1 MSTPPPHRTPDPAHP
16 STTSSADSP
25 DFPAAPTRDAG
36 VDARA
41 EATADTEPSPAT
53 PPRSPRGALTL
64 WWRRRRDSA
73 GRSSTSHGRRPR
85 APRTPIPPAILV
97 LIAAAF
103 VIALGFGLV
112 APVLPQLA
120 RSFDVGTTAAAAI
133 VSVFALARL
142 VFAPAGGRLVE
153 RLGERP
159 VYVAGLTIV
168 GLSSLTCAFATDY
181 TQLLLF
187 RGLGGLGSTMFT
199 VSALG
204 LVVRLAPPGARGR
217 ISSYYAGSFLLGN
230 IAGPVVGGVLGG
242 LGLRVPF
249 LVYGVLLILT
259 AAFVFVRLR
268 AATGSTV
275 ATGATG
281 TPPVLALRA
290 AFGDSAYRAA
300 IGSSF
305 ANGWGVFG
313 VRVALVPLFA
323 TAALGAGPALAGAAL
338 AIFAVGNALALPLA
352 GRLTDAYGRRP
363 LVLGGLATT
372 SIATMV
378 LGLVP
383 NVAVFIVASIAA
395 GLGAGLLGPAQQAA
409 VADVIGPERG
419 AGRVLA
425 VFQMASD
432 TGTIIGPLLAGL
444 MVDTLSYGWAFAVTG
459 AVCLVA
465 MVPWLLA
472 RETLPATTK
481 DPATS

>member
-1 MSTPPPHRTPDPAHP
+1 MPTPPPHPAP
-16 STTSSADSP
+16 APVPPPADRAL
-25 DFPAAPTRDAG
+25 PAG
-36 VDARA
+36 
-41 EATADTEPSPAT
+41 S
-53 PPRSPRGALTL
+53 
-64 WWRRRRDSA
+64 RR
-73 GRSSTSHGRRPR
+73 RRPR

-120 RSFDVGTTAAAAI
+120 HSFDVGTTAAAAI

-159 VYVAGLTIV
+159 VYVAGLAIV

-181 TQLLLF
+181 VQLLLF

-204 LVVRLAPPGARGR
+204 LIVRLAPAGARGR

-249 LVYGVLLILT
+249 VVYGLLLLAT

-268 AATGSTV
+268 AATGSA
-275 ATGATG
+275 ATIGGEAG
-281 TPPVLALRA
+281 TPPVLPLRT

-363 LVLGGLATT
+363 LVLAGLATT
-372 SIATMV
+372 GIATMA

-383 NVAVFIVASIAA
+383 NVAVFIVASIVA
-395 GLGAGLLGPAQQAA
+395 GVGAGLLGPAQQAA
-409 VADVIGPERG
+409 VADVIGPERSS
-419 AGRVLA
+419 GRVLA
-425 VFQMASD
+425 AFQMAAD
-432 TGTIIGPLLAGL
+432 TGTIIGPLLAGFL
-444 MVDTLSYGWAFAVTG
+444 VDTLSYGWAFAVTG
-459 AVCLVA
+459 AVCLLA
-465 MVPWLLA
+465 MVPWLVA
-472 RETLPATTK
+472 RETLPATTTE
-481 DPATS
+481 PAGS

>member
-1 MSTPPPHRTPDPAHP
+1 MSTPPSPRAPDPAP
-16 STTSSADSP
+16 PSADGSSP
-25 DFPAAPTRDAG
+25 GSPSGIEVPAAPARSLRG
-36 VDARA
+36 V
-41 EATADTEPSPAT
+41 
-53 PPRSPRGALTL
+53 LTL
-64 WWRRRRDSA
+64 WRRRRDR
-73 GRSSTSHGRRPR
+73 GNRQPR
-85 APRTPIPPAILV
+85 APRTPVPPAILV
-97 LIAAAF
+97 LIAASF

-120 RSFDVGTTAAAAI
+120 HSFDVGTTAAAAI

-181 TQLLLF
+181 AQLLLF

-204 LVVRLAPPGARGR
+204 LVVRLAPEGARGR

-230 IAGPVVGGVLGG
+230 ITGPVVGGLLGG

-249 LVYGVLLILT
+249 LVYGALLLAT
-259 AAFVFVRLR
+259 AAFVLVRLR
-268 AATGSTV
+268 AVTGRAPS
-275 ATGATG
+275 GASA
-281 TPPVLALRA
+281 TPPALPLRA
-290 AFGDSAYRAA
+290 AFADSAYRAA
-300 IGSSF
+300 IASSF

-363 LVLGGLATT
+363 LVLTGLAVTGV
-372 SIATMV
+372 ATV
-378 LGLVP
+378 ILGLVP
-383 NVAVFIVASIAA
+383 DIVVFIIASIAA
-395 GLGAGLLGPAQQAA
+395 GLGAGLLGPAQQAT

-432 TGTIIGPLLAGL
+432 TGAILGPLLAGL
-444 MVDTLSYGWAFAVTG
+444 LVDTLSYGWAFAVTG
-459 AVCLVA
+459 AVCLAA
-465 MVPWLLA
+465 MVPWLVA
-472 RETLPATTK
+472 RETLPTTRN
-481 DPATS
+481 PATA

>member
-1 MSTPPPHRTPDPAHP
+1 MPP
-16 STTSSADSP
+16 
-25 DFPAAPTRDAG
+25 
-36 VDARA
+36 
-41 EATADTEPSPAT
+41 E
-53 PPRSPRGALTL
+53 
-64 WWRRRRDSA
+64 
-73 GRSSTSHGRRPR
+73 
-85 APRTPIPPAILV
+85 ILV

-120 RSFDVGTTAAAAI
+120 HSFDVGTTAAAAI

-159 VYVAGLTIV
+159 VYVAGLSIV

-181 TQLLLF
+181 AQLLLF

-204 LVVRLAPPGARGR
+204 LVVRLSPAGARGR

-249 LVYGVLLILT
+249 IVYGVLLLLT
-259 AAFVFVRLR
+259 AAYVFVRLR
-268 AATGSTV
+268 AVTARSAAAGGAST
-275 ATGATG
+275 
-281 TPPVLALRA
+281 TPPVLPLRT
-290 AFGDSAYRAA
+290 AFADSAYRAA
-300 IGSSF
+300 IVSSF

-363 LVLGGLATT
+363 LVLTGLAVTGV
-372 SIATMV
+372 ATIV

-383 NVAVFIVASIAA
+383 DVAVFIIASIAA
-395 GLGAGLLGPAQQAA
+395 GLGAGLLGPAQQAT
-409 VADVIGPERG
+409 VADVIGPDRG

-432 TGTIIGPLLAGL
+432 TGAIVGPLLAGL

-459 AVCLVA
+459 AVCLLA
-465 MVPWLLA
+465 TVPWLLA
-472 RETLPATTK
+472 RETAPATTRN
-481 DPATS
+481 PAAA